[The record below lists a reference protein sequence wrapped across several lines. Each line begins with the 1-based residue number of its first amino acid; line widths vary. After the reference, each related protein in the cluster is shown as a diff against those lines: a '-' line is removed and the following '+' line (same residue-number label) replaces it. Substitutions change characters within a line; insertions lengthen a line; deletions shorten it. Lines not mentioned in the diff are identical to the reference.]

1 MISRKKILPDNPT
14 SLFKYCPI
22 DKHSIS
28 SLVKGFLWL
37 AQPRS
42 FNDPFDTL
50 SVFKPSFSDADI
62 AAHLNECA
70 RSKGELENFTAGN
83 VHDER
88 EKMIEVLSKME
99 EAIRTC
105 GVASLSATPFEVLM
119 WSHYADNHRGICIE
133 YERTANNDLGGSA
146 CRRVEYSN
154 RRPIT
159 KDLSFFQDPE
169 GFTNRILYTKAP
181 CWKYELE
188 WRLVFFSKEPG
199 KLVRERSTDAR
210 VRSITFGIRASRSD
224 IQTVRAL
231 LKEKPDI
238 QLYQMRTDGN
248 SFDLK
253 SVLLPQ
259 NPDLPSSVDR

>member
-1 MISRKKILPDNPT
+1 MISREEISSDNPT
-14 SLFKYCPI
+14 SLFRYCPI

-28 SLVKGFLWL
+28 SLVKGILWL
-37 AQPRS
+37 AKPRS

-70 RSKGELENFTAGN
+70 RSKGEPENYTVDN

-88 EKMIEVLSKME
+88 QKMIEALSWMQ

-133 YERTANNDLGGSA
+133 YERTPNNDLGGSA

-159 KDLSFFQDPE
+159 EDLSFFEDPV
-169 GFTNRILYTKAP
+169 GFMNKILYTKAP
-181 CWKYELE
+181 CWRYELE

-199 KLVRERSTDAR
+199 ELVREKSTDAR

-224 IQTVRAL
+224 IETVLAL
-231 LKEKPDI
+231 LKEMPDI
-238 QLYQMRTDGN
+238 PLYQMSTDGN
-248 SFDLK
+248 RFDLK
-253 SVLLPQ
+253 PVLLP
-259 NPDLPSSVDR
+259 